1 MRRVRVRFA
10 LVRGALPVALVV
22 LAAGCMV
29 KPSPTPGSKLVVAAA
44 ENSWGSIAAQLGG
57 DRVQVTS
64 IVNNPNTDPHDYEP
78 TAADARLVATAR
90 LVILNGIGYDPWIQ
104 KLLDASP
111 SSARGVLNVGDV
123 AGVPVG
129 GNPHQWYSPST
140 VGAMI
145 AAIADEYARLD
156 PAEAPYFISRRDS
169 FNDVDLKRYSDLLGQ
184 IKGTYAGT
192 PVGASESVFEVLAPA
207 LGLNLITPP
216 SFLKAISQGTEP
228 TAADKAAIDLQIQSH
243 AIVIYVY
250 NSQNATP
257 DVQRQIT
264 ECQQAGIPV
273 ATVTETLVPA
283 GATFQQW
290 QADQLDGIAAALAKA
305 RSA

>member
-10 LVRGALPVALVV
+10 LVRGALPVALAV
-22 LAAGCMV
+22 LAAGCTV
-29 KPSPTPGSKLVVAAA
+29 KPSTTTGSKLIVAVA

-64 IVNNPNTDPHDYEP
+64 IVNNPNTDPHGYEP
-78 TAADARLVATAR
+78 TAADARLIATAR
-90 LVILNGIGYDPWIQ
+90 LVILNGLGYDPWIQ

-111 SSARGVLNVGDV
+111 SGARGVLNIGDV
-123 AGVPVG
+123 VGVPVG
-129 GNPHQWYSPST
+129 GNPHQWYSPSSVNT
-140 VGAMI
+140 IIG
-145 AAIADEYARLD
+145 AIADEYARLD
-156 PAEAPYFISRRDS
+156 PADASYFASRRDS
-169 FNDVDLKRYSDLLGQ
+169 FTNVDMKRYSDLLGQ
-184 IKGTYAGT
+184 IKKTYAGT
-192 PVGASESVFEVLAPA
+192 KVGASESVFAALAPA
-207 LGLNLITPP
+207 LGLNLMTPP
-216 SFLKAISQGTEP
+216 SFLKAISEGTEP

-243 AIVIYVY
+243 AIAIYVY

-264 ECQQAGIPV
+264 ECEQAGIPV
-273 ATVTETLVPA
+273 ATITETLVPA

-305 RSA
+305 SSS